1 MALVSVA
8 KDGPDKKTKRREIK
22 DDEGLQRA
30 EDLLDLHY
38 NVKMRH
44 KLGGDDEL
52 KQARQKVDSV
62 SRELEARKGR
72 VMSDS

>member
-1 MALVSVA
+1 M
-8 KDGPDKKTKRREIK
+8 K
-22 DDEGLQRA
+22 DDEGMQRA

-38 NVKMRH
+38 NVKMKH

-52 KQARQKVDSV
+52 KQARQKVDSI
-62 SRELEARKGR
+62 SRELEARNRR

>member
-1 MALVSVA
+1 MA
-8 KDGPDKKTKRREIK
+8 KNGPKNKTERREMN
-22 DDEGLQRA
+22 DDEGMQRA

-38 NVKMRH
+38 NVKMKH

-52 KQARQKVDSV
+52 KQARQKVDSI
-62 SRELEARKGR
+62 SRELEARNRR